1 MFVISIAIA
10 AFMLFTLG
18 TRLAGNGWGSSA
30 GYGIVA
36 AVLFGL
42 IAATAVSP
50 EPQEE
55 AAPQDVRA
63 SE

>member
-1 MFVISIAIA
+1 MFVVSIVIG
-10 AFMLFTLG
+10 AFVLFTLG
-18 TRLAGNGWGSSA
+18 TRFAGNGWGSSA

-36 AVLFGL
+36 SILFGL
-42 IAATAVSP
+42 IAATSVSP

-55 AAPQDVRA
+55 AAPHDVHA